1 MVKTCRSCGRP
12 WRKYVTRPCDKG
24 ADCWECNLVPGGAPE
39 HIDGV
44 DTDFED
50 YDEVETYRCPHGA
63 EWEWRCR
70 GCGHVVGG
78 WGAGSAGFGE
88 LCGCANESEGNKVEP
103 S

>member
-1 MVKTCRSCGRP
+1 M
-12 WRKYVTRPCDKG
+12 TRPCDKG

-39 HIDGV
+39 HIDGI

-50 YDEVETYRCPHGA
+50 YGEVESYRCPHGV

-78 WGAGSAGFGE
+78 WGVGSAGFGE